1 MRSLHRSLSAFLL
14 TAVAAHAAETDRFD
28 EMSLSRLEQQL
39 EDIDTR
45 LAQLAHYSLGSGI
58 GAIGYRSEPHETAD
72 HTEWIEIDFGTSIP
86 LDEVVLVPA
95 IRRDTKSGFQA
106 DAFPMHFRLLA
117 GQPGDKAGTVIAEY
131 DCEEQVLPRIAPLM
145 ISCSGIEASW
155 IRLEADKLS
164 LRAFDDRYVLQLSEI
179 MAFSGEE
186 NAALNAEVR
195 SRSGAHS
202 DTPAW
207 HVSYVVDGFLP
218 YLMDAAEGL
227 KSVAY
232 LTPPNLTAKPSLIID
247 LGEPRPVSRIRLHA
261 VDQSDTIPQAFA
273 GEFGIP
279 EKMLVEGANQAD
291 FADARPLLHLHYETI
306 YQIGPIM
313 THAFEESHC
322 RYVRFGALDLAATT
336 RYGNI
341 PRQMGFAEIEILSR
355 GKNVARG
362 QKCRSNFREIS
373 PERPFDHLT
382 DGLNMYGE
390 ILPLRAW
397 MNQLATRHDLEVR
410 RPLVVKELN
419 LRYTRQKTSLRR
431 LGWLTG
437 LLLAGSVIIILVDR
451 IIRQRAVHRTR
462 QQIAADLH
470 DELGANL
477 HAIGLLGDLA
487 QSAKDTPE
495 KLGRLLQRMRAL
507 TERTGAAARYCTNM
521 LEARGLYG
529 DLVEDMRKS
538 AARITADLDH
548 DIRFEGEKA
557 LQRLKPRKRLD
568 LFLFY
573 KECLINIIR
582 HSGAT
587 QVKTRLIADQSTLT
601 LTVIDNGHGLN
612 SGIPPSLKRR
622 ARLLGGS
629 VTAERQDGGGTRI
642 ILGLKHKKAGIIP

>member
-1 MRSLHRSLSAFLL
+1 
-14 TAVAAHAAETDRFD
+14 
-28 EMSLSRLEQQL
+28 
-39 EDIDTR
+39 
-45 LAQLAHYSLGSGI
+45 
-58 GAIGYRSEPHETAD
+58 
-72 HTEWIEIDFGTSIP
+72 
-86 LDEVVLVPA
+86 
-95 IRRDTKSGFQA
+95 
-106 DAFPMHFRLLA
+106 
-117 GQPGDKAGTVIAEY
+117 
-131 DCEEQVLPRIAPLM
+131 
-145 ISCSGIEASW
+145 
-155 IRLEADKLS
+155 
-164 LRAFDDRYVLQLSEI
+164 
-179 MAFSGEE
+179 
-186 NAALNAEVR
+186 
-195 SRSGAHS
+195 
-202 DTPAW
+202 
-207 HVSYVVDGFLP
+207 
-218 YLMDAAEGL
+218 
-227 KSVAY
+227 
-232 LTPPNLTAKPSLIID
+232 
-247 LGEPRPVSRIRLHA
+247 
-261 VDQSDTIPQAFA
+261 
-273 GEFGIP
+273 
-279 EKMLVEGANQAD
+279 
-291 FADARPLLHLHYETI
+291 
-306 YQIGPIM
+306 
-313 THAFEESHC
+313 
-322 RYVRFGALDLAATT
+322 
-336 RYGNI
+336 
-341 PRQMGFAEIEILSR
+341 
-355 GKNVARG
+355 
-362 QKCRSNFREIS
+362 
-373 PERPFDHLT
+373 
-382 DGLNMYGE
+382 
-390 ILPLRAW
+390 